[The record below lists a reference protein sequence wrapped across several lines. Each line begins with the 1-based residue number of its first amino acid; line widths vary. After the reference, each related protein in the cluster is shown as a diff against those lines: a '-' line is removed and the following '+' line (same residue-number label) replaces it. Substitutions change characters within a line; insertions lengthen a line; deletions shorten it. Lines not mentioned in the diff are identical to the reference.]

1 MNPVLVARLWL
12 MLPLKKMSL
21 YTEDIWNSFTEK
33 VEEGF
38 KLKTYPH
45 FDPFFDF
52 KKHKSQIKK
61 LVSDTSG
68 NRVSKH
74 SFLPFVKIIIKTPR
88 FRYQETDENRD
99 LNLTAKEREE
109 YYEADTKKRP
119 ISFASHFDTYLYGF
133 YSFALNEKYQD
144 YVKDRGFGDCVL
156 AYRTNQNGK
165 SNIQFAKETFDE
177 IDKMFSNGPCTA
189 IALDIKGYFDS
200 INHDILKEKWIKVL
214 KETKVIDQ
222 NELPIDQYKVF
233 RSLTNYSYT
242 NKNSILKHFNINLR
256 QKKRRAEYW
265 QTLLDLIPDELAGKD
280 FKDKFDLLRK
290 RKLIVKNKPKKD
302 GSLAGI
308 PQGSSMSATLAN
320 LYLIDFDQYLNNLAT
335 KKGFIYRRYCDDLLI
350 ICPSEQANDLESLV
364 EDKIKNDYSLEI
376 QTKKTDKIEFK
387 ENSKGLIRGFNR
399 KRIEKES
406 VTVTAENEEKYF
418 KSLQYLGFEF
428 NGQTITIRAS
438 SLSRYFRKMKGRIT
452 KTVMMA
458 RGKNSKSDIIFRKQL
473 YHRYTHL
480 GKKNFLN
487 YAYKS
492 SKKTYKNSERVI
504 KEGMDSKAIRRQL
517 KAHFAILRKELQ
529 LTDDQIGGQG
539 EL

>member
-1 MNPVLVARLWL
+1 
-12 MLPLKKMSL
+12 MSL
-21 YTEDIWNSFTEK
+21 YTEDIWKAFTEK
-33 VEEGF
+33 VEQGF

-52 KKHKSQIKK
+52 KKRKSEIKK
-61 LVSDTSG
+61 LVNDPTG
-68 NRVSKH
+68 NSVSKH

-99 LNLTAKEREE
+99 LSLTAKERQE

-133 YSFALNEKYQD
+133 YSYALNEKYQD
-144 YVKDRGFGDCVL
+144 YIKDRGFGDCVL
-156 AYRTNQNGK
+156 AYRTDQDGK

-177 IDKMFSNGPCTA
+177 VRNMFANGPCTA

-214 KETKVIDQ
+214 NETKVIDKD
-222 NELPIDQYKVF
+222 ELPIDQYKVF
-233 RSLTNYSYT
+233 RSLTNYSYA
-242 NKNSILKHFNINLR
+242 NKNSILKHFNVNLR
-256 QKKRRAEYW
+256 KKKRAGEYW
-265 QTLLDLIPDELAGKD
+265 QSLLDLIPNELAGKD
-280 FKDKFDLLRK
+280 FKDKFNLIRK

-320 LYLIDFDQYLNNLAT
+320 LYLIDFDHYLNDLAT
-335 KKGFIYRRYCDDLLI
+335 QNGFIYRRYCDDLLI
-350 ICPSEQANDLESLV
+350 ICPSDQANDLEEIV
-364 EDKIKNDYSLEI
+364 QDKIKKYRVEI
-376 QTKKTDKIEFK
+376 QPRKTEKIEFK
-387 ENSKGLIRGFNR
+387 ENSKDLIRAFNR
-399 KRIEKES
+399 KRIEDES
-406 VTVTAENEEKYF
+406 VTITVENEEKYY

-428 NGQTITIRAS
+428 NGQDITVRAS

-480 GKKNFLN
+480 GQTNFLS
-487 YAYKS
+487 YAYKAS
-492 SKKTYKNSERVI
+492 RKTYKNSEGVI

-517 KAHFAILRKELQ
+517 KAHFAILRKELK
-529 LTDDQIGGQG
+529 LTDEQIGGQDK
-539 EL
+539 L